1 MKGYL
6 LDTNICIFYMKG
18 KYDLNEKIKKVGRKN
33 CYISEITVAE
43 LLFGAARSGN
53 KEKHMQQLTGFIELF
68 KIIPI
73 YDVLPTF
80 ADKKAELCANGKL
93 IDDFDILIGATAIS
107 NELVMVT
114 ENVKHLNHL
123 SDIHIENWIER

>member
-18 KYDLNEKIKKVGRKN
+18 KYQLNEKIKKVGQQN

-43 LLFGAARSGN
+43 LLFGASRSGN
-53 KEKHMQQLTGFIELF
+53 KEKHMKQIASFIEQF
-68 KIIPI
+68 KILPI
-73 YDVLPTF
+73 YDALTTF
-80 ADKKAELCANGKL
+80 ADEKAELCAKGQL
-93 IDDFDILIGATAIS
+93 IDDFDILIGTTAIHYR
-107 NELVMVT
+107 LVMVT

-123 SDIHIENWIER
+123 SAIKIENWIER